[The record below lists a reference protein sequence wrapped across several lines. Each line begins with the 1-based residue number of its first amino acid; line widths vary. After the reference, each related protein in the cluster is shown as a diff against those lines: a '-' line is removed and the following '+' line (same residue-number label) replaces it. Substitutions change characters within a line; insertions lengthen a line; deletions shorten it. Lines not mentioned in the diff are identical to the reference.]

1 MRLRFD
7 ADRQWRAL
15 LNRNYLRGALPRKNV
30 YGDAPGLVPFGAAYP
45 DKLVPQ
51 ADYKEVIAEC
61 HTAKVFPMYHQK
73 ATWCPP
79 GQKWNQ
85 NGLPYCW
92 AWGLTAAVKDQRA
105 REGKPTVQLAPV
117 SLGFTVNWAKTGN
130 YLQSAIKGATE
141 RGICESKYVPDQH
154 SRSYRQYKDGWIENA
169 LLHRLA
175 ESWDADH
182 RSTAAMIQ
190 HSVSILAT
198 GTPLYV
204 AYNWWGHALECV
216 GVEWDESVAY
226 NIVWV
231 LRNSHNEADLI
242 RLTGSR
248 GVPSEAYGIR
258 ATAA

>member
-1 MRLRFD
+1 MILRYNCD
-7 ADRQWRAL
+7 TEWESLVNASPSL
-15 LNRNYLRGALPRKNV
+15 GALPRQNV

-61 HTAKVFPMYHQK
+61 HAAKVFPMYHQA
-73 ATWCPP
+73 ATWCPS
-79 GQKWNQ
+79 GLRWNQ

-92 AWGLTAAVKDQRA
+92 AWGLTASVMDQRA
-105 REGKPTVQLAPV
+105 REGKETVVLAPV
-117 SLGFTVNWAKTGN
+117 SLGFTVNWANRGN
-130 YLQSAIKGATE
+130 YLQSAINGAVQ
-141 RGICESKYVPDQH
+141 RGICAAEYVPDQH
-154 SRSYRQYKDGWIENA
+154 SRSYRQYKEGWEQNA
-169 LLHRLA
+169 LLYRLA
-175 ESWDADH
+175 EVWDADN
-182 RSTAAMIQ
+182 RSTATMIQ